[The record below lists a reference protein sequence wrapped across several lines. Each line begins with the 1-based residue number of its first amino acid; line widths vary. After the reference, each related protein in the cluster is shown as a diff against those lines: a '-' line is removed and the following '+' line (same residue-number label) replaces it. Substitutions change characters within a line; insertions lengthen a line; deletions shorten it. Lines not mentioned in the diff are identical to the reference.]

1 MPSGWRR
8 GALVFRTVP
17 AKPPAGHGGGPRRR
31 TQERRV
37 SPCVHKQLDAR
48 TSVSDS
54 HIRGSLKEGRA
65 PGPTAGR
72 SAGPQR
78 ARNTETCVG
87 ALKEDT
93 NFIEECVPCLSPDPP
108 PSHTSAHP
116 FHGRL
121 LGERGAEGKDGE
133 RRYGSARARKMKTE
147 TERFALHPSL
157 QILLLN

>member
-1 MPSGWRR
+1 MFGQVVLIQVRTEATGLRRGGSGVPSGCRR

-78 ARNTETCVG
+78 APNTETCVG

-108 PSHTSAHP
+108 AIPHLGPSLSWEII
-116 FHGRL
+116 G
-121 LGERGAEGKDGE
+121 
-133 RRYGSARARKMKTE
+133 RARS
-147 TERFALHPSL
+147 RG
-157 QILLLN
+157 